1 MLSKSHQNFWTS
13 SGPASLALLKI
24 WLQFDNFKVPNGQT
38 TSYRPTIHPPHSTD
52 LRFKA
57 GADLSRLDLR
67 NINFKYANMRG
78 CNLSGA
84 NLSWSNLER
93 VDLSRGTLDGAVM

>member
-1 MLSKSHQNFWTS
+1 MTLGKR
-13 SGPASLALLKI
+13 L
-24 WLQFDNFKVPNGQT
+24 
-38 TSYRPTIHPPHSTD
+38 TIDDWQLTH
-52 LRFKA
+52 FKA

-78 CNLSGA
+78 CDLTGA

-93 VDLSRGTLDGAVM
+93 VDLSQGTLDGAVM